1 MRKIIMFAS
10 MSLFTAILF
19 FSCHLEDFNM
29 DKLAVAKDVK
39 PVFYAPL
46 AYGSYKVGD
55 HFTTSYLDNDT
66 IKTVEIDLDRISY
79 DKTGVSFKSNAIDS
93 VYLVVNFTNGTPM
106 KMQFLF
112 DFINTGTGV
121 IYGKI
126 FDSGVMDA
134 GKMDAMGKVV
144 QPVSTRI
151 EFPMDSNDL
160 NNITMANGIE
170 FNVKL
175 FLPDSGSVIAKNL
188 KASLLKVEIAIRA
201 PVSYW
206 KL

>member
-1 MRKIIMFAS
+1 MFGS
-10 MSLFTAILF
+10 TVVFTAILF

-29 DKLAVAKDVK
+29 DKLAVAKDIR

-46 AYGSYKVGD
+46 AYGSYKIGD
-55 HFTTSYLDNDT
+55 HLTTPYLDNDT
-66 IKTVEIDLDRISY
+66 VKVTEIDIDRITY
-79 DKTGVSFKSNAIDS
+79 DKSGVSFKSNAIDS

-121 IYGKI
+121 VYGKI

-134 GKMDAMGKVV
+134 GKMDATGKVI
-144 QPVSTRI
+144 QPASTRI
-151 EFPMDSNDL
+151 EFLMDSNDL
-160 NNITMANGIE
+160 NNITLANGME

-175 FLPDSGSVIAKNL
+175 FLPDSGSVIVKNL